1 MLSEKMR
8 FLDRWEI
15 DAWVLLQESRQGRR
29 AAARRTHYENESVE
43 IVDGDHLAHA
53 PALTQ
58 PITKNAKG
66 AKAKPSTRAPDI
78 GENAFFSA
86 QVNSG

>member
-1 MLSEKMR
+1 MW
-8 FLDRWEI
+8 FLDRREI
-15 DAWVLLQESRQGRR
+15 DAWMLLQESCQGRR
-29 AAARRTHYENESVE
+29 ATTGCTHYENESVE
-43 IVDGDHLAHA
+43 IVDGDHLACA

-66 AKAKPSTRAPDI
+66 AKAKPSMSAPDI
-78 GENAFFSA
+78 GENAFSSA